1 MQSSITKSSFLF
13 MYLHLHF
20 PFLIEFGVRKTHVKG
35 LGTASLWRT
44 RPWKASSNSLQLTFP
59 LLLYSCPVWA
69 SLVAKLVKN
78 TPAMWETWVQ
88 SLGWEDP
95 LEKGKAQFSSVA
107 QSCLNLCDLKDCS
120 TPGLSVHHQLPEFT
134 QTHLHWVSDAIQPSH
149 PQSSPSP
156 PTFNL
161 SLHQGLFQSVSSSWH
176 VAKVLEFQLQHP
188 MNTQDWSPIGCSG
201 WIFLQSE
208 GLSKVL
214 SNTTVQKHQ
223 FFGTQPSFIVQ
234 LSHPYMTTEKAIT
247 LTRWTFVDKVI
258 SLLFN
263 MLSGLVITFLP
274 RSKHLLI
281 SWLQSPSAV
290 ILEPRKIK

>member
-120 TPGLSVHHQLPEFT
+120 TPGLSVHRQLPEFT

-149 PQSSPSP
+149 HLSSPSP
-156 PTFNL
+156 PAFSL
-161 SLHQGLFQSVSSSWH
+161 SQHQGLFKWVSSLH
-176 VAKVLEFQLQHP
+176 LVPKY
-188 MNTQDWSPIGCSG
+188 WSFSFSISPSSEYSG
-201 WIFLQSE
+201 LIF
-208 GLSKVL
+208 
-214 SNTTVQKHQ
+214 
-223 FFGTQPSFIVQ
+223 F
-234 LSHPYMTTEKAIT
+234 
-247 LTRWTFVDKVI
+247 RI
-258 SLLFN
+258 SLLDLLAVQGTQVCHYQN
-263 MLSGLVITFLP
+263 QGILSQSEFGPKNDLAPVLGNLGSWIAYQEKKEPVINWV
-274 RSKHLLI
+274 S
-281 SWLQSPSAV
+281 
-290 ILEPRKIK
+290 